1 MFSTRRRSNRLTTR
15 RTAVALVLALLGLA
29 LWLQPASAGT
39 GAPRAHAASSFIT
52 GIGDEHVAMF
62 SQPIYQRL
70 HTKIVRYI
78 APYDA
83 VRHKDSIALATA
95 FIRSAELDHQQVLVA
110 FYHSEHTPT
119 VLPSVSTYQHDVEQ
133 FVKRFPHVR
142 QYQSWDESNR
152 GNVPHA
158 FSSPSAGASARYYQ
172 ALLRVC
178 HGCTAIG
185 LDVLDA
191 YNIGPTLRYISEF
204 KNEIKHLRTIMPSIW
219 GLHNYSD
226 INRLQSWRTHQL
238 VHALGGQVW
247 LTETGGLVKFSGSG
261 SFTNVHGAGLRR
273 AANVLKYMFAV
284 AGAIPQIKRLYI
296 YDWTGGTASTR
307 FDAGLTNSH
316 NQPRE
321 GYAVVCKAL
330 RASGCSSV
338 KLAKS

>member
-1 MFSTRRRSNRLTTR
+1 MMSNRRPPSRSPLR
-15 RTAVALVLALLGLA
+15 RAAVALTLAALGAA
-29 LWLQPASAGT
+29 LWLAPVSAGT
-39 GAPRAHAASSFIT
+39 PAPRAHAASAFIT

-83 VRHKDSIALATA
+83 VRHQDSMSLATA
-95 FIRSAELDHQQVLVA
+95 FIRAAELDHQQVLVA

-152 GNVPHA
+152 GNVRGA
-158 FSSPSAGASARYYQ
+158 FSSPSAAASARYYQ

-191 YNIGPTLRYISEF
+191 QNITPTLRYISEF
-204 KNEIKHLRTIMPSIW
+204 KREVNHLRTIMPSIW

-226 INRLQSWRTHQL
+226 INRMQSWRTHQL

-247 LTETGGLVKFSGSG
+247 LTETGGLVKFSGRLL
-261 SFTNVHGAGLRR
+261 HQRPRLR
-273 AANVLKYMFAV
+273 AAPRGQGAEVHVLRGRCDPPDQAPV
-284 AGAIPQIKRLYI
+284 HLRL
-296 YDWTGGTASTR
+296 DGR
-307 FDAGLTNSH
+307 H
-316 NQPRE
+316 QQH
-321 GYAVVCKAL
+321 AL
-330 RASGCSSV
+330 
-338 KLAKS
+338 